1 MFCCNWVCRLD
12 LYSARPRP
20 NHCQMVDRVPASGD
34 IYEACGRLE
43 VEGRRGGGG
52 GGRGGA
58 GLEIHPRRLSFVV
71 WERVRWKIESEWWRI
86 SGQPADFI
94 WLFCWGYSNVKCL
107 CWVII
112 SVWNNSYCHCW
123 RGREQ
128 LLLHRCPRH
137 CFFTV
142 CTDSIDAS
150 DGGFVWCERCRSC
163 WRGSAKYR
171 YVFVFGSNLFTCAE
185 NEKDNVIIEN
195 LSRKFKVFF

>member
-52 GGRGGA
+52 GGGGGGP

-71 WERVRWKIESEWWRI
+71 WERVRWKIGSEWWRI

-94 WLFCWGYSNVKCL
+94 WLFCEAPAMLNVCVGL
-107 CWVII
+107 LFQFRITHIFIVDGEG
-112 SVWNNSYCHCW
+112 NSCYCTDAPDIVFH
-123 RGREQ
+123 R
-128 LLLHRCPRH
+128 LHRLCRRIRWR
-137 CFFTV
+137 V
-142 CTDSIDAS
+142 CLVREVQELLKRI
-150 DGGFVWCERCRSC
+150 CE
-163 WRGSAKYR
+163 
-171 YVFVFGSNLFTCAE
+171 
-185 NEKDNVIIEN
+185 I
-195 LSRKFKVFF
+195 